1 MKGEGIMIVKFNL
14 FVVVFVLMK
23 NWMIVL
29 VVVVGSF
36 ELMLIELVKICL
48 LQINVCVNCFNMY
61 IVEVCE

>member
-23 NWMIVL
+23 SWMIVL

-36 ELMLIELVKICL
+36 ELMLIELVKIYVL
-48 LQINVCVNCFNMY
+48 
-61 IVEVCE
+61 